1 MTTSL
6 KISDHLYLVT
16 QPVSKSA
23 PKKKVEVATNHIA
36 VVDCSGS
43 MYGEIPRIREQLKKK
58 LPKLIGENDTL
69 SLIWFSG
76 RGEFGVILEAEPV
89 STLKDL
95 SDANKAID
103 RWLKSV
109 GLTGF
114 KEPLEETARLIER
127 IKKKRPDSVFS
138 LFFMSDGCD
147 NQWGRPDILKA
158 VEKAAGGLA
167 AATFVEYGYYADRP
181 LLTQMAEKSGG
192 QLIFA
197 EEFDKYEAAFEAS
210 MQNRPTGAPKIE
222 VQIPTDAVEKVVWT
236 RADGALTTYGVE
248 SGAVSVAEDTAAI
261 YYLSASAV
269 GQVTEELKNV
279 VTDAISS
286 NKAHTSLDA
295 VYAAVSLMSVRMKP
309 KVVLPILKVLGD
321 VKLIED
327 FSGCFGK
334 QKYSAF
340 MDFAKELSFNPTNR
354 FSKGYDPKKVP
365 RDDAFTVLEL
375 LQLLSGD
382 DGNRMLLDHE
392 QFKYAK
398 IGRGRVDS
406 SENLTADELDQI
418 QKLTAKIAS
427 EKSAAKIKEL
437 QKEISAITD
446 AKQPP
451 LKFTQD
457 EAEAKKGFQISSLT
471 WNEDKPNVSVLVKK
485 PGTVDVS
492 PRLPKEL
499 KGKVPEQFPTFVYRN
514 YAIIKDGLINV
525 KVMPVVLSKD
535 TVAQLEAK
543 VKDGSAPEGLVTT
556 HTDGTTLLHVEKLPV
571 INQNMVNDVDP
582 EDFFNRQWALTKAQA
597 AQKVYNSFHK
607 EHLPQVKAKGFV
619 ETYGG
624 EASDWLKE
632 QGITEHSGF
641 GPKTVQAEAKDV
653 YMAKELKVSLKG
665 YSKLPSLKEL
675 KDMIAKG
682 KVNPPGALM
691 QPVYEEVEDF
701 LKSKAYTGAAAK
713 DKVLEA
719 WLDGQKKAKTAEVRK
734 LIYEVARTT
743 FTLIVGQIWF
753 KGWKPEDNTFTV
765 KDGATQVTC
774 TAELREVEVKI

>member
-16 QPVSKSA
+16 QPVSKAA

-43 MYGEIPRIREQLKKK
+43 MYGEIGNIREQLKKK
-58 LPKLIGENDTL
+58 LPKLINEKDTF
-69 SLIWFSG
+69 SMIWFSG
-76 RGEFGVILEAEPV
+76 RGEFGTLIEGEPV

-95 SDANKAID
+95 SDVNKAID
-103 RWLKSV
+103 RWLKCV

-114 KEPLEETARLIER
+114 KEPLEEVSKVVER
-127 IKKKRPDSVFS
+127 IKKKRPDSAFS

-147 NQWGRPDILKA
+147 NQWSRPDILKA
-158 VEKAAGGLA
+158 VEKAAEGLA
-167 AATFVEYGYYADRP
+167 SATFVEYGYYADRP
-181 LLTQMAEKSGG
+181 LLTQMAEKCGG

-197 EEFDKYEAAFEAS
+197 EQFDKYEASFEAA
-210 MQNRPTGAPKIE
+210 MQNRPTGAPKIQ
-222 VQIPTDAVEKVVWT
+222 VDIPTDAVEKVVWT
-236 RADGALTTYGVE
+236 RVDGALTTYAVE
-248 SGAVSVAEDTAAI
+248 SGAANVPEDTPAI
-261 YYLSASAV
+261 YYLATSAV
-269 GQVTEELKNV
+269 GTVSGDLNG
-279 VTDAISS
+279 AASS
-286 NKAHTSLDA
+286 RTTGDDFDSA
-295 VYAAVSLMSVRMKP
+295 YAAVSLMSVRMKP
-309 KVVLPILKVLGD
+309 KVVLPILKALGD
-321 VKLIED
+321 VSLIEQ

-340 MDFAKELSFNPTNR
+340 MDFAKDLSFNPKVR

-382 DGNRMLLDHE
+382 EGNRMLLDHE
-392 QFKYAK
+392 QFKYAR

-406 SENLTADELDQI
+406 SENLTAEELDQI
-418 QKLTAKIAS
+418 QQLTAKIAS
-427 EKSAAKIKEL
+427 EKSAAKIKEI
-437 QKEISAITD
+437 QKQISAITD
-446 AKQPP
+446 AKQPA
-451 LKFTQD
+451 LKFSQD
-457 EAEAKKGFQISSLT
+457 EAEAKKGFPISSLT

-485 PGTVDVS
+485 PGTVDIS
-492 PRLPKEL
+492 PRLPKEF

-525 KVMPVVLSKD
+525 KVMPAVLSKD
-535 TVAQLEAK
+535 TLAQLEAK

-597 AQKVYNSFHK
+597 AQKVYNAFHK
-607 EHLPQVKAKGFV
+607 EMLPQVKAKGFV

-653 YMAKELKVSLKG
+653 YLAKELKVSLKG

-675 KDMIAKG
+675 KEMIAKG

-691 QPVYEEVEDF
+691 QPFYEEVEDF
-701 LKSKAYTGAAAK
+701 LKSKAYTGASAK

-719 WLDGQKKAKTAEVRK
+719 WLDGQKKAKTAEVRR
-734 LIYEVARTT
+734 LIYEIARTT
-743 FTLIVGQIWF
+743 FTLIVGQVWF
-753 KGWKPEDNTFTV
+753 KGWKPEDNTLTV
-765 KDGATQVTC
+765 KDGPLAVVC
-774 TAELREVEVKI
+774 TAEMREVEIKV